1 MSTVLFAVL
10 FAASSS
16 TSYLE
21 NEGGSSSGGAISGKI
36 TYAGKPPP
44 PAKLNVTVDR
54 RYCGATREE
63 DVWLIGPDH
72 GVKNVVVYLSDI
84 KSGKKMTA
92 AQRLTLNQTGCRY
105 VPRIS
110 VVGQG
115 AGLEIKSDDPVLHNV
130 HSYQE
135 GMTLF
140 NVAVPPAQGFVISKK
155 LDNGGGV
162 KFKCDVH
169 NFMRGAIFVALNP
182 YFAITAEDGSY
193 EISDVPA
200 GTYTINT
207 WHEAA
212 GPVSGQVTVTQ
223 GGAAAWNQRIR

>member
-1 MSTVLFAVL
+1 MSAALFAVL
-10 FAASSS
+10 LAASSS
-16 TSYLE
+16 KSYLE
-21 NEGGSSSGGAISGKI
+21 IEGGNSGGAISGKI
-36 TYAGKPPP
+36 TYAGKPPT
-44 PAKLNVTVDR
+44 PAKLNVTMDQ

-63 DVWLIGPDH
+63 DVWLIGPDN

-92 AQRLTLNQTGCRY
+92 AQRLPLNQTGCRY

-115 AGLEIKSDDPVLHNV
+115 ADLEIRSSDPVLHNV
-130 HSYQE
+130 HSYLE

-155 LDNGGGV
+155 LDKSGGV
-162 KFKCDVH
+162 KLKRDVH
-169 NFMRGAIFVALNP
+169 NFMRAAIFVASNP
-182 YFAITAEDGSY
+182 YYAITAEDGSY
-193 EISDVPA
+193 DISDVPA
-200 GTYTINT
+200 GTYTINA

-223 GGAAAWNQRIR
+223 GGAATWNQRIR

>member
-16 TSYLE
+16 VSYLE
-21 NEGGSSSGGAISGKI
+21 IEGSSSGGAISGKI
-36 TYAGKPPP
+36 TYAGKPPT
-44 PAKLNVTVDR
+44 PAKLNVTMDQR
-54 RYCGATREE
+54 SCGATREE

-115 AGLEIKSDDPVLHNV
+115 ADLEIKSSDPVLHNV

-140 NVAVPPAQGFVISKK
+140 NVAVPPSFVISKK
-155 LDNGGGV
+155 LDKGGGV

-169 NFMRGAIFVALNP
+169 NFMRAAIFVASNP
-182 YFAITAEDGSY
+182 YYAITAEDGSY
-193 EISDVPA
+193 EILDVPA
-200 GTYTINT
+200 GTYTINV

-223 GGAAAWNQRIR
+223 GGVAAWNQRIR